1 MDKSHRRV
9 AREKA
14 VFCIYQ
20 WLLVK
25 PERAELTAF
34 LNEVPVLLKDAEAF
48 RYANELIDK
57 TLENQTQL
65 TNVISK
71 YLKKGW
77 SFERLSYLEQSILLV
92 GACEILEF
100 DLDEHIVMNEA
111 VELAKK
117 YCDEQS
123 YRFINGVLMQLM

>member
-1 MDKSHRRV
+1 MEKSHRRV

-25 PERAELTAF
+25 PEREELTAF
-34 LNEVPVLLKDAEAF
+34 LDEVPVLKKDEDAYQ
-48 RYANELIDK
+48 YANELVDQ
-57 TLENQTQL
+57 TLTNMTQL
-65 TNVISK
+65 TNVVSK
-71 YLKKGW
+71 NLKKGW
-77 SFERLSYLEQSILLV
+77 SFERLSFLEQAILLI

-100 DLDEHIVMNEA
+100 DLNEHIVMNEA

-123 YRFINGVLMQLM
+123 YRFINGVLKQLM